1 MPPVL
6 KRSQALSDLFL
17 IGKRIS
23 LENPNTA
30 DRILDQFEETFN
42 LLATQPLM
50 GRERSE
56 LMKELRSCVLTHYVI
71 FSFPLEDAIDI
82 LRVLNGQ
89 QDIRREFSKL

>member
-17 IGKRIS
+17 IGGRIS

-30 DRILDQFEETFN
+30 DQILDQLEETFN

-50 GRERSE
+50 GRKRSE
-56 LMKELRSCVLTHYVI
+56 LMKGLRSFVLTH
-71 FSFPLEDAIDI
+71 
-82 LRVLNGQ
+82 
-89 QDIRREFSKL
+89 